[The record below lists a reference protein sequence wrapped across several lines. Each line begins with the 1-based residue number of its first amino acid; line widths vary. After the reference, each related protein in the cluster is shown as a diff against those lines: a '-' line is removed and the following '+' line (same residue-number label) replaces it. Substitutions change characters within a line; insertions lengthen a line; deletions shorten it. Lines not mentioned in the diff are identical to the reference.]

1 MIMNLN
7 DDGPLAVLRGGAD
20 EPHIKGSPDNFLGDV
35 DVYSVSETL
44 GTEQTRIR
52 LVRFT
57 PGARTRPHR
66 HSKDQ
71 LLFFMG
77 GPGIVAVD
85 GGEDQRIEPGEFVL
99 LPGGH
104 VHMHG
109 ATADAPTSHISM
121 MVSIDSDFTTDIPD
135 AWRRFAASSAPN

>member
-1 MIMNLN
+1 MIMNLM
-7 DDGPLAVLRGGAD
+7 DDGSLSVLRGGAD
-20 EPHIKGSPDNFLGDV
+20 DPHIKGSPDNFIGDV
-35 DVYSVSETL
+35 DVYSVSESL

-71 LLFFMG
+71 LLFFIG

-85 GGEDQRIEPGEFVL
+85 GGGDQRIEAGEFVL

-109 ATADAPTSHISM
+109 ATEDAPTSHISM
-121 MVSIDSDFTTDIPD
+121 MVSIDSDFAMELPE
-135 AWRRFAASSAPN
+135 AWRRYARQNAS